1 MVQFRRNRQLFH
13 TIYLMINN
21 VGNELCASNE
31 DSHMTNNIERS
42 FVLRAFSEEL
52 LSEGND

>member
-1 MVQFRRNRQLFH
+1 MVQFRNRQLFH

-31 DSHMTNNIERS
+31 DSHMTNN
-42 FVLRAFSEEL
+42 AY
-52 LSEGND
+52 